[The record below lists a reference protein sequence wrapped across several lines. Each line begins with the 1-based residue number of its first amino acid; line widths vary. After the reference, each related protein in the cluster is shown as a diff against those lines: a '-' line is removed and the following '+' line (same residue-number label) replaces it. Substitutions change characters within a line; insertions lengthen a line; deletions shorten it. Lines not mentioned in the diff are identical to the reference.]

1 MVSLSQRRTN
11 TPPGVGIPSL
21 SLILALACAVVAGCA
36 GGDRVDAD
44 VPVRGLYH
52 PSAEELGARRD
63 ALMDAHSD
71 GLIFFA
77 ANAEEKAMEQ
87 PAWIQAPAFQYF
99 AGLPDVPGAILVVD
113 AVSRSSVLFVPP
125 APMSF
130 GIPVTRFSA
139 ADNPDLVAGK
149 GFDEVLSTSDFVAWM
164 ARRLPE
170 VGGRLYLDAPRRP
183 GPSGAPDGMMPVQGQ
198 HALWRASLLDA
209 FPDLEV
215 RSAAETVRSL
225 RWVKSKG
232 EITELRQ
239 NAVATAHA
247 LTAGMRAVGPGVMQR
262 VAEAAVVAGCLEAG
276 ANGPSFWP
284 WMMSGPNAQ
293 IQNVV
298 GSFFDYRHLNRRMED
313 GELLR
318 ADVGCMGGGYG
329 GDVGRTVPVSGRFTA
344 EQALVWD
351 LLVTGYLAGVDAMA
365 PGVTLDQVREAS
377 REAIVRAGSENE
389 EVRDLAEIMA
399 SADGV
404 DWHIHG
410 VGIESGET
418 PGGDLEEGVVLAY
431 EPMFVWEDDAYYLE
445 DMILITGDGSEV
457 LSHGLPY
464 SAEEMAAFLRR

>member
-1 MVSLSQRRTN
+1 MVYLSLPQAN
-11 TPPGVGIPSL
+11 TLPLIAHSL
-21 SLILALACAVVAGCA
+21 ASLILAMACTVLAGCTD
-36 GGDRVDAD
+36 GRGPVSD
-44 VPVRGLYH
+44 VSVRGLYH
-52 PSAEELGARRD
+52 PSAEELGARRG

-71 GLIFFA
+71 GLILFA

-87 PAWIQAPAFQYF
+87 PAWIQDPAFQYF
-99 AGLPDVPGAILVVD
+99 AGLPDVPGAILVLD

-125 APMSF
+125 APTSF

-139 ADNPDLVAGK
+139 ADNSGLVAGK
-149 GFDEVLSTSDFVAWM
+149 GFDEVLSTSEFVSWM
-164 ARRLPE
+164 TRRLPE

-183 GPSGAPDGMMPVQGQ
+183 GPTGAPDGMIPVQGQ

-225 RWVKSKG
+225 RWVKSEG
-232 EITELRQ
+232 EVAELRW
-239 NAVATAHA
+239 NAEATANA
-247 LTAGMRAVGPGVMQR
+247 LAAGMRAVGPGVTQR

-293 IQNVV
+293 IHNVV
-298 GSFFDYRHLNRRMED
+298 GSFFDYRHLNRRMEG

-329 GDVGRTVPVSGRFTA
+329 GDVGRTVPVSGSFTP
-344 EQALVWD
+344 EQAEVWD
-351 LLVTGYLAGVDAMA
+351 LLVTGYLSGVGAMA
-365 PGVTLDQVREAS
+365 PGVTLDQLREAS
-377 REAIVRAGSENE
+377 REAIVQAGSENDGLG
-389 EVRDLAEIMA
+389 DLAEIMA

-404 DWHIHG
+404 DWHLHG

-457 LSHGLPY
+457 LSPGLPY

>member
-1 MVSLSQRRTN
+1 MVSLSRRRAN
-11 TPPGVGIPSL
+11 RQPRIGLSSSSL
-21 SLILALACAVVAGCA
+21 TLVLAGAVLFGCTDGRGPA
-36 GGDRVDAD
+36 AEVS
-44 VPVRGLYH
+44 VRGLYH
-52 PSAEELGARRD
+52 ASADELGARRD

-99 AGLPDVPGAILVVD
+99 AGLPDVPGALLLVD
-113 AVSRSSVLFVPP
+113 AVSRTSVLFVPS
-125 APMSF
+125 ALTSF

-139 ADNPDLVAGK
+139 ADNPDLISGK

-170 VGGRLYLDAPRRP
+170 VGGRLYLDEPRRP
-183 GPSGAPDGMMPVQGQ
+183 GPAGVPDGMMPVQGQ
-198 HALWRASLLDA
+198 HALWSASLLDA
-209 FPDLEV
+209 FPDLEL

-225 RWVKSKG
+225 RWVKSEG
-232 EITELRQ
+232 EIAELRL
-239 NAVATAHA
+239 NAEATAHA
-247 LTAGMRAVGPGVMQR
+247 LAAGMRAVGPEVTQR
-262 VAEAAVVAGCLEAG
+262 VAESAVVGGCLEAG

-329 GDVGRTVPVSGRFTA
+329 GDVGRTVPVSGSFTA
-344 EQALVWD
+344 EQGQVWD

-365 PGVTLDQVREAS
+365 PGVTLNQVREAS

-389 EVRDLAEIMA
+389 DVRDLAEIMA
-399 SADGV
+399 SSDGV

-431 EPMFVWEDDAYYLE
+431 EPMFVWADDAYYLE

-457 LSHGLPY
+457 LSPGLPY
-464 SAEEMAAFLRR
+464 SAQEMAAFLQR